1 MTPGWLIFPATIA
14 CVYFLVIVSLIMLG
28 AW

>member
-1 MTPGWLIFPATIA
+1 MTPSWLIFPATIA
-14 CVYFLVIVSLIMLG
+14 CVYFLTIVTLIILG